1 MAGKNGPASIP
12 AIAAIAIAIA
22 IAIASMAETASCYG
36 KNTLSE

>member
-12 AIAAIAIAIA
+12 AIAAIAIA